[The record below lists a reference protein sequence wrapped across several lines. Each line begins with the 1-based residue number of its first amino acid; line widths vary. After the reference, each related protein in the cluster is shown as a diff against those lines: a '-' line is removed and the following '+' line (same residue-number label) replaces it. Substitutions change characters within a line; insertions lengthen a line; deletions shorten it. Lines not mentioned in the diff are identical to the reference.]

1 MKRNGQASPCGAR
14 AVIPP
19 VPYRPAPGVPPGVE
33 VVDLPHLAA
42 RAEGDGTGGLRRPRR
57 PAFHELLVV
66 RSGRLHCSV
75 DFRDCD
81 AGPGTWLW
89 VRPGQV
95 VRFHAP
101 PEQAQGTAVLFPTG
115 FVNTRGA
122 VAAGNRNPVCRPLA
136 PAGTDRSQ
144 LECLLE
150 SLGQEYRRLGDLPL
164 DDHIEVMRHLTS
176 ALMIRLAHLEEG
188 TPRPHTDR
196 NQAFLRF
203 REAVEEGFAHT
214 HRVEDYARRLGYSL
228 RTLTRATREA
238 AGVGAKRFLDERVL
252 LEAKRMLVHT
262 TAPSAEIGARLGFPE
277 ATAFSAF
284 FRRHTGLSPSA
295 FRRETTGA
303 EAGTLGTPGAPDRRG
318 TPGPASGANGA
329 A

>member
-1 MKRNGQASPCGAR
+1 MKRNGQDSPRGAH

-33 VVDLPHLAA
+33 VVGLPHMAE
-42 RAEGDGTGGLRRPRR
+42 RAGGDGAAGLHRPRR

-101 PEQAQGTAVLFPTG
+101 TEQAQGTVVLFPTG

-122 VAAGNRNPVCRPLA
+122 VAAGNRNPVCRPVT

-150 SLGQEYRRLGDLPL
+150 ALEQEYRRLGDLPL

-176 ALMIRLAHLEEG
+176 ALMVRLAHLEEE
-188 TPRPHTDR
+188 TQHSPTARSE
-196 NQAFLRF
+196 AFLRF
-203 REAVEEGFAHT
+203 RDAVEEGFAHT

-238 AGVGAKRFLDERVL
+238 AGVGAKRFLDDRVL

-262 TAPSAEIGARLGFPE
+262 TAPSAEIGALLGFPE

-284 FRRHTGLSPSA
+284 FRRRTGLSPSA

-303 EAGTLGTPGAPDRRG
+303 EEGTSGAPRPRG
-318 TPGPASGANGA
+318 TTGPACGADGVA
-329 A
+329 